1 MMQPFWIGSG
11 MVKSQVES
19 KNLVLALTTERNQEQ
34 AELLARQLLE
44 RRLVA
49 CVSLLPIH
57 SLYVWDGQL
66 QRDPEVQLMLK
77 TSRFCVEAL
86 QEAVLQLHSYDT
98 PEWITWPVRAS
109 QAYGDW
115 LQQELRSDASSPAPS
130 DRPESGPQAG

>member
-1 MMQPFWIGSG
+1 MQPCWIGSV
-11 MVKSQVES
+11 MVESQVDS
-19 KNLVLALTTERNQEQ
+19 QNLVLALTTERNREQ

-77 TSRFCVEAL
+77 TSPSCVVAL

-98 PEWITWPVRAS
+98 PEWITWPAMAS
-109 QAYGDW
+109 QAYGHW

>member
-1 MMQPFWIGSG
+1 MMQPCWIGSG
-11 MVKSQVES
+11 MVESQVDGQ
-19 KNLVLALTTERNQEQ
+19 NLVLALTTEKNREL

-57 SLYVWDGQL
+57 SLYVWNGQL

-77 TSRFCVEAL
+77 TSPSCVVAL

-98 PEWITWPVRAS
+98 PEWITWPAMAS
-109 QAYGDW
+109 QAYGHW

-130 DRPESGPQAG
+130 GRPESGPQAG

>member
-1 MMQPFWIGSG
+1 
-11 MVKSQVES
+11 MVESQVES
-19 KNLVLALTTERNQEQ
+19 QNLVLALTTERNREQ

-77 TSRFCVEAL
+77 TSPSCVVAL
-86 QEAVLQLHSYDT
+86 QEAVLELHSYDT
-98 PEWITWPVRAS
+98 PEWITWPAMAS
-109 QAYGDW
+109 QAYGHW
-115 LQQELRSDASSPAPS
+115 LQQELRSA
-130 DRPESGPQAG
+130 

>member
-1 MMQPFWIGSG
+1 
-11 MVKSQVES
+11 MVESQVEGQ
-19 KNLVLALTTERNQEQ
+19 NLVLALTTERNREQ

-49 CVSLLPIH
+49 CVSLMPIH
-57 SLYVWDGQL
+57 SFYVWEGQL

-77 TSRFCVEAL
+77 TSPSCVLAL
-86 QEAVLQLHSYDT
+86 REAVLQLHSYDT
-98 PEWITWPVRAS
+98 PEWITWPAVAS
-109 QAYGDW
+109 PAYGHW

>member
-1 MMQPFWIGSG
+1 MMQLCWIGSV
-11 MVKSQVES
+11 MVESQVES
-19 KNLVLALTTERNQEQ
+19 QNLVLALTTERNREQ

-57 SLYVWDGQL
+57 SLYRWDGQL

-77 TSRFCVEAL
+77 TSLSCVVAL

-98 PEWITWPVRAS
+98 PEWISWPAMGS
-109 QAYGDW
+109 QAYGHW
-115 LQQELRSDASSPAPS
+115 LQQELRSDASLQAPS